1 MKNITLAAIAT
12 VLVSSVSA
20 SAISLDDI
28 DADSDG
34 MISSKE
40 FLAVFA
46 PERGMETFNFI
57 DKNGDGMLDTKEFWI
72 SMMGQGPLKN

>member
-1 MKNITLAAIAT
+1 MKKITTAAIT
-12 VLVSSVSA
+12 VLAMSSVSA
-20 SAISLDDI
+20 SAIGLDTI
-28 DADSDG
+28 DKDNDG
-34 MISSKE
+34 LISSQE

-46 PERGMETFNFI
+46 PDRGMETFRFI

>member
-1 MKNITLAAIAT
+1 MKMISIAT
-12 VLVSSVSA
+12 VAALALSSVSA
-20 SAISLDDI
+20 SAIGLATI
-28 DADSDG
+28 DKDNDG
-34 MISSKE
+34 FISSDE

-46 PERGMETFNFI
+46 PDRGMETFRFI